1 MVEEHDVAHDARLD
15 ELEKAGL
22 EATQKLFLEIY
33 EKYDQK
39 TSEPSQNDQFNILQR
54 ALEAINIKPES
65 IIKAVLL
72 QKLLAATDCDP
83 EDLAK
88 IVGIENALLGNEAP
102 PSIVT
107 RIIMEALEKSY

>member
-1 MVEEHDVAHDARLD
+1 M
-15 ELEKAGL
+15 
-22 EATQKLFLEIY
+22 
-33 EKYDQK
+33 
-39 TSEPSQNDQFNILQR
+39 
-54 ALEAINIKPES
+54 
-65 IIKAVLL
+65 